1 MTKLTRPSL
10 LLLALLSPAALA
22 QGNPLSGNPLSG
34 IFDRVAGQAQ
44 SGQPAPAAAAAPA
57 NEKVLTYQPSP
68 RVSSEL
74 RTQFVNGLI
83 TGAKQ
88 GGTLSAANE
97 RQLRDGLARVD
108 IAAEYGKLLK
118 PRGYDVY
125 NVATALTLYV
135 VSSFEVLDGVQTTDA
150 QDRATYEQFRGAL
163 LTIPG
168 VARMT
173 DADKQKFAEGLM
185 WLTAFQSNDVEQAKK
200 GTPGYS
206 LEKVRAQIKGTLQGF
221 RLDPDRIRL
230 GEKGLQAR
238 K

>member
-1 MTKLTRPSL
+1 MNKLTRSS

-34 IFDRVAGQAQ
+34 IFDRVAGQAE
-44 SGQPAPAAAAAPA
+44 SGQPAPAAAAPA
-57 NEKVLTYQPSP
+57 NEKVLTYKPSP
-68 RVSSEL
+68 KVSNEL
-74 RTQFVNGLI
+74 RALFVGQLI
-83 TGAKQ
+83 TGARQ
-88 GGTLSAANE
+88 NGTLSAANE
-97 RQLRDGLARVD
+97 RQIRDGFARVD

-163 LTIPG
+163 LTIPN

-173 DADKQKFAEGLM
+173 DTDKQKFAEGLM
-185 WLTAFQSNDVEQAKK
+185 WLTAFQSNDVEQAQK
-200 GTPGYS
+200 GTPGYD
-206 LEKVRAQIKGTLQGF
+206 LGKVKAQIRSTLQGF
-221 RLDPDRIRL
+221 KLDPDRIRL

-238 K
+238 E